1 MKVKSLSLVQLFATP
16 WTVAHQA
23 PLSMEFSRQD
33 YWNGLPC
40 PSPRDLPDPGTEPG
54 SPTLQADALPSEPQ
68 GKPILAFTGEL
79 FHFVIFLFLVVAFS
93 FPLREVP
100 LAFVVK
106 LGWFCRILLA
116 FVCKAFD
123 FSVNESLA
131 MYSWLHAFLF
141 HHFKYFM
148 PFLSGLHSFY

>member
-1 MKVKSLSLVQLFATP
+1 MQMILLHLSCNLPTSYVHRWFPAFIIFLPLKVKVKSLSLVQLFATP

-33 YWNGLPC
+33 YWNGLPF
-40 PSPRDLPDPGTEPG
+40 PSPRDLPDPGTQPG

-93 FPLREVP
+93 FPPRERSSFSICCKTG
-100 LAFVVK
+100 LAVLNSFSFCLSVK
-106 LGWFCRILLA
+106 L
-116 FVCKAFD
+116 
-123 FSVNESLA
+123 
-131 MYSWLHAFLF
+131 
-141 HHFKYFM
+141 
-148 PFLSGLHSFY
+148 